1 LRLLA
6 AVVLCVVPSAWGA
19 AIIGS
24 TVTGDLNF
32 GNPTNYYDPGNGFV
46 PGSGYLNSSGNQNSP
61 TVVINAGLPTFGFND
76 TANLDVADFSS
87 GTQLVF
93 TDFSFNGGPNGSIT
107 LTFTDT
113 AFTTITL
120 SSNNFPGMTFGIVGD
135 VITIN
140 IPGQTTTT
148 GQTYT
153 AAFDLVAAP
162 EPATFAMMA
171 AGSAVLIF
179 LRRKKA

>member
-1 LRLLA
+1 MRLLA

-32 GNPTNYYDPGNGFV
+32 GNPTIYYDPGNGIV
-46 PGSGYLNSSGNQNSP
+46 PGSGYLNSSGNKNSP

-93 TDFSFNGGPNGSIT
+93 TDLADLKEGGTVPSLKRLQT
-107 LTFTDT
+107 RRSPPSPFPR
-113 AFTTITL
+113 TT
-120 SSNNFPGMTFGIVGD
+120 SR
-135 VITIN
+135 
-140 IPGQTTTT
+140 
-148 GQTYT
+148 
-153 AAFDLVAAP
+153 A
-162 EPATFAMMA
+162 
-171 AGSAVLIF
+171 
-179 LRRKKA
+179 